1 MIYLFHGEDE
11 LTRSEELA
19 RWKSKLGDPALAS
32 LNTTILDGRKLDLSV
47 LTRACETLPFMAERR
62 VVIVENFWSKFEPP
76 KESRGKEKR
85 LKISAADA
93 ALIKELQQYLLK
105 VPETTH
111 LLFLE
116 SQTLS
121 QDNPAFHT
129 LPTDK
134 KRAYTKEFK
143 PPMEDELWRWIEQRM
158 KAKGGAIT
166 PQAAKEL
173 AHLVGNELRQLDQEL
188 DKLVAYVNFQRPVNV
203 TDVHKVASTTLT
215 GNIFALVDAIGLRQ
229 RERAIRYLHEL
240 LESGASPAYLLSMI
254 ERQFRI
260 LLQVKD
266 MQAQRLS
273 PSEMQAVLEISHA
286 FIIEKSLRQTRNFS
300 IERLEAILSRLAEV
314 EQTIKTGQM
323 DELLALDLLVVE
335 LCGG

>member
-1 MIYLFHGEDE
+1 MIYLFHGDDE

-19 RWKSKLGDPALAS
+19 RWKEKLGDPALVS
-32 LNTTILDGRKLDLSV
+32 LNTTVLDGRKLDLSA
-47 LTRACETLPFMAERR
+47 LAHACETLPFIAERR
-62 VVIVENFWSKFEPP
+62 LVIVENFWSRFEPP
-76 KESRGKEKR
+76 KESKGKEKR
-85 LKISAADA
+85 PRISAADA
-93 ALIKELQQYLLK
+93 ALINDLRQYLLQ

-116 SQTLS
+116 NQALS
-121 QDNPAFHT
+121 EENPAFNT
-129 LPTDK
+129 LPDDK
-134 KRAYTKEFK
+134 KRRYIKEFK
-143 PPMEDELWRWIEQRM
+143 TPVERELWRWIEQRM

-166 PQAAKEL
+166 PQAAQEL
-173 AHLVGNELRQLDQEL
+173 ARLVGNELHQLDQEL
-188 DKLVAYVNFQRPVNV
+188 EKLAAYVNFQRPVNV
-203 TDVHKVASTTLT
+203 TDVHKVASVTLT

-229 RERAIRYLHEL
+229 RERAVRYLHEL
-240 LESGASPAYLLSMI
+240 LESGASPAYLLTMI

-266 MQAQRLS
+266 MQAQRFT
-273 PSEMQAVLEISHA
+273 PSEMQAVLEIGHT
-286 FIIEKSLRQTRNFS
+286 FIVEKSLRQAQNFS

>member
-1 MIYLFHGEDE
+1 YLFHGEDE

-19 RWKSKLGDPALAS
+19 RWKTKLGDPALAS

-85 LKISAADA
+85 LRISATDA
-93 ALIKELQQYLLK
+93 ALIRELQQYLLK

-116 SQTLS
+116 SQALS

-134 KRAYTKEFK
+134 RRAYIKEFK
-143 PPMEDELWRWIEQRM
+143 PPMGDDLWRWIEQRM
-158 KAKGGAIT
+158 KNKGGAIM

-173 AHLVGNELRQLDQEL
+173 ARLVGNELRQLDQEL
-188 DKLVAYVNFQRPVNV
+188 EKLVAYVNFQRPVTV
-203 TDVHKVASTTLT
+203 TDVHKVASITLT

-229 RERAIRYLHEL
+229 RERAIRCLHEL
-240 LESGASPAYLLSMI
+240 LESGASPSYLLTMI

-260 LLQVKD
+260 LLQVKE
-266 MQAQRLS
+266 MQAQRVA
-273 PSEMQAVLEISHA
+273 PSEMQTTLGISHA
-286 FIIEKSLRQTRNFS
+286 FIIEKSLRQTRNFTL
-300 IERLEAILSRLAEV
+300 ERLEAILNRLAEV
-314 EQTIKTGQM
+314 EQAIKTGQM